1 MTKKCG
7 YKKYSIFTETY
18 LKMRMRINWEKVRKK
33 NLKQKQNILWIFFI
47 IFFFTCQMIDMINNF
62 LQYNCSI
69 LIFYKRRQNNQAV
82 SSEELKLE
90 DAIKC

>member
-1 MTKKCG
+1 MRKGEKKEFKTKAEH
-7 YKKYSIFTETY
+7 F
-18 LKMRMRINWEKVRKK
+18 VD
-33 NLKQKQNILWIFFI
+33 FFYYI
-47 IFFFTCQMIDMINNF
+47 FFTCQMIDMINNF